1 MSRMHHAIFGGL
13 CATLI
18 GFTVPASAAPGG
30 LSAAQ
35 PKPASQTTLVGGR
48 GGGWGHPGGGG
59 NYGGRGGGWG
69 HSGGGGNYGG
79 GRYGGGY
86 YGGGR
91 YGGGRYGA
99 GHYRGG
105 RYGAWG
111 QAGGGGWGH
120 SGHVHHHHGGWHHH
134 RGYPYFAYWGGYPY
148 FNDYYSD
155 YYYNDYD
162 DGYDGCYYSPSLGAR
177 VCPGY

>member
-18 GFTVPASAAPGG
+18 GFAVPASAAPVG

-91 YGGGRYGA
+91 YGA

-120 SGHVHHHHGGWHHH
+120 GGHVHHHGGWRHH